1 MELINK
7 NGFLYLSHSFRKDGR
22 VVNRKKYL
30 GKSIPEDIDSIKE
43 AFLRQCLQES
53 VFKKLNLI
61 KKNFGKEWKHY
72 PESIK
77 KIILLDLSIDF
88 TYNTNAIEG
97 STITLEETDDILKR
111 KIAPNKP
118 IRDIQEIINHSRV
131 FLNVVNKKRSLN
143 LSTLLSW
150 HKELFEQTKPD
161 ISGVLRDYLVRVG
174 NYLAPDWQDL
184 KKLIKEFFEW
194 YIKNRKTMNPVEL
207 AARAHYKFEKIHP
220 FGDGNGRIGRLIIM
234 HVLVQNNFPLLIIEY
249 KKRKS
254 YYHALS
260 KTENDFLNYFI
271 RRYLS
276 VHKKYL
282 SVTKR

>member
-1 MELINK
+1 MEIVNK
-7 NGFLYLSHSFRKDGR
+7 KGFLYLSYSFRKEGK

-30 GKSIPEDIDSIKE
+30 GKTISADVELIKE
-43 AFLRQCLQES
+43 VFLRQCLQES
-53 VFKKLNLI
+53 VFKKINLI
-61 KKNFGKEWKHY
+61 KKNFGKEWNRY
-72 PESIK
+72 PETIK
-77 KIILLDLSIDF
+77 KKILLDLSIDF

-118 IRDIQEIINHSRV
+118 IRDIQETINHSKT
-131 FLNVVNKKRSLN
+131 FLKVINEKSTLN
-143 LSTLLSW
+143 LSTILSW
-150 HKELFEQTKPD
+150 HKEIFEQTKTD
-161 ISGVLRDYLVRVG
+161 IAGVLRDYLVRVG

-184 KKLIKEFFEW
+184 KNLMKKFFDW
-194 YIKNRKTMNPVEL
+194 YEKNRKIMNPIEL

-220 FGDGNGRIGRLIIM
+220 FGDGNGRIGRLIIAYI
-234 HVLVQNNFPLLIIEY
+234 LIKNNFPLLIIEY

-254 YYHALS
+254 YYHALN

-271 RRYLS
+271 RRYLA

-282 SVTKR
+282 SC